1 MLYDEYDGVILK
13 PPLDDVLEHHGVKG
27 MKWGIRKQKVSTGL
41 ARRRVN
47 TGEAVSEAGQKA
59 KSIMSKIGKNV
70 SERKKRMGYSE
81 KTYQKY
87 KKKGMS
93 DSEAVEAAKK
103 SRKKKVAA
111 VAIGAAALTIG
122 VLAARKHNINVQ
134 NAKRLANQTGDTK
147 ALEKQLKENAK
158 KAKNAWKDYKFD
170 DADHYARAKRGALE
184 QKWTVAVQKAGGD
197 QTKID
202 PKKIKVSG
210 NEVKKYAHDMT
221 QRAKQASERVESQ
234 KLKNRVKRGAQRWWN
249 GQ

>member
-41 ARRRVN
+41 ARRSVN
-47 TGEAVSEAGQKA
+47 TGTATSSTSKYTKNA
-59 KSIMSKIGKNV
+59 KS
-70 SERKKRMGYSE
+70 RKGYSD
-81 KTYQKY
+81 KDYQKY
-87 KKKGMS
+87 KAKGMS
-93 DSEAVEAAKK
+93 HQQAVDAAK
-103 SRKKKVAA
+103 SARKKKIAGVAA
-111 VAIGAAALTIG
+111 AAAIAGLTIG

-158 KAKNAWKDYKFD
+158 KAKNAWKNYKFD

-197 QTKID
+197 QTKVD